1 MSHPTRKNEPAPVP
15 ENFFDTVMQ
24 DRATSFEVVRS
35 IINQLVDDGAA
46 ILHNHYLVSQRV
58 PYASRTLARELVMN
72 ATWALAPLDDSV
84 VVAEPDEDLAMPAID
99 EWAGGVLP
107 VRDAEATGL
116 RTAVDPIVEIK
127 KAPQT
132 ARRPPPVEPPKA
144 PPEPRS
150 ARGRPVRSTAPS
162 AAEKTQKQR
171 VRPPPT
177 EAETLLRTFEDVRK
191 RSNVTM
197 KSVTVDADFNVIQIQ
212 EPKGLPPSL
221 IVPRISAKKV
231 VKTEKKAQTLTG
243 RAPRPAIRK
252 PDTTKAKKPVQ
263 QKLIEPDVPRFDKDI
278 AEVTFTDKIVC
289 APGVTFRDGN
299 AVKSR
304 PPLTN
309 ANQLTRAQYEQ
320 YLEEMKRTADM

>member
-1 MSHPTRKNEPAPVP
+1 MSHSTRKNDGAALP
-15 ENFFDTVMQ
+15 ENYFDLVMQ
-24 DRATSFEVVRS
+24 DRAAAFDAVRS
-35 IINQLVDDGAA
+35 VLNKIIDDGAA

-116 RTAVDPIVEIK
+116 RTAVDPIVEVK
-127 KAPQT
+127 KPPQS
-132 ARRPPPVEPPKA
+132 ARRPTQPEPPKVPA
-144 PPEPRS
+144 EPKS
-150 ARGRPVRSTAPS
+150 ARGRPARAAAP
-162 AAEKTQKQR
+162 ANAEKTQKQR

-191 RSNVTM
+191 RSNVTT

-231 VKTEKKAQTLTG
+231 VKTEKKAQTMTG

-252 PDTTKAKKPVQ
+252 PEPARRKPAP